1 MKEWTLELL
10 RTLFCL
16 YLTDVSRAS
25 SRNLIQR
32 PCHESDAV
40 ADCRLTDPIVP
51 DLLPEEFGERMKLW
65 NQAHCE

>member
-1 MKEWTLELL
+1 MLILIY
-10 RTLFCL
+10 FV
-16 YLTDVSRAS
+16 TDVSMAS

-51 DLLPEEFGERMKLW
+51 NVLPHEYLERMKLW
-65 NQAHCE
+65 TEAYRKYA